1 MGTTENTNMSITVR
15 KEKRK
20 NGKEYYKLYE
30 SKRVNGKP
38 VTKYIGYL
46 GKNPGSKKEITG
58 KDILPYVDRLLD
70 IEISD
75 AETKDILKK
84 IGIDC
89 DISPITKIV
98 LENDRKLKRTF
109 LRLK

>member
-1 MGTTENTNMSITVR
+1 MSISVR
-15 KEKRK
+15 KERRA

-30 SKRVNGKP
+30 VKRVNGK
-38 VTKYIGYL
+38 VRTKYVGYL
-46 GKNPGSKKEITG
+46 GKSPGSKVDLTG
-58 KDILPYVDRLLD
+58 KEILPYVERLLD

-75 AETKDILKK
+75 SEIRDILKK

-98 LENDRKLKRTF
+98 LENDRKLGKTF

>member
-1 MGTTENTNMSITVR
+1 MSITVR
-15 KEKRK
+15 KERRK

-46 GKNPGSKKEITG
+46 GKNPGSKTDLAG
-58 KDILPYVDRLLD
+58 KDILPYVERLLN

-75 AETKDILKK
+75 AEIKDILGK

-89 DISPITKIV
+89 DISPITKII
-98 LENDRKLKRTF
+98 LENDRKLGKTF
-109 LRLK
+109 IRLK

>member
-1 MGTTENTNMSITVR
+1 MSITVR

-20 NGKEYYKLYE
+20 NEKNYYKLYE
-30 SKRVNGKP
+30 SKRFNGKP
-38 VTKYIGYL
+38 VTKYFGYL
-46 GKNPGSKKEITG
+46 GKNPNSKKEISG
-58 KDILPYVDRLLD
+58 KDILPYVERLLD

-75 AETKDILKK
+75 AGVKDILKK

-89 DISPITKIV
+89 DISPITTIV
-98 LENDRKLKRTF
+98 IENDRKLKKTL

>member
-1 MGTTENTNMSITVR
+1 MGTSENTNMSITVR

-20 NGKEYYKLYE
+20 NGKEYYKLYKP
-30 SKRVNGKP
+30 KRVNGKP

-58 KDILPYVDRLLD
+58 KDILPYVERLQD
-70 IEISD
+70 IEILD
-75 AETKDILKK
+75 TEIKDILKK

-109 LRLK
+109 LMLK

>member
-1 MGTTENTNMSITVR
+1 MSITVR

-46 GKNPGSKKEITG
+46 GKNPTRIPNK
-58 KDILPYVDRLLD
+58 LLNFHFP
-70 IEISD
+70 SR
-75 AETKDILKK
+75 
-84 IGIDC
+84 
-89 DISPITKIV
+89 
-98 LENDRKLKRTF
+98 NDKTTS
-109 LRLK
+109 

>member
-1 MGTTENTNMSITVR
+1 MGIAESISMSITVR

-46 GKNPGSKKEITG
+46 GKNPNSKKEITG
-58 KDILPYVDRLLD
+58 KDILPYVNRLLD

-75 AETKDILKK
+75 AEIKDILKK

-98 LENDRKLKRTF
+98 IENDRSLRKTF

>member
-1 MGTTENTNMSITVR
+1 MSISVR
-15 KEKRK
+15 KERRG

-30 SKRVNGKP
+30 VKRVNGK
-38 VTKYIGYL
+38 VRTKYVGYL
-46 GKNPGSKKEITG
+46 GKNPNSKKEITG
-58 KDILPYVDRLLD
+58 REILPYVERLLD

-75 AETKDILKK
+75 SEIRDILKK

-98 LENDRKLKRTF
+98 LENDRKLGKTF

>member
-1 MGTTENTNMSITVR
+1 MGTAENTNMSITVR

-46 GKNPGSKKEITG
+46 GKNPGSKNEITG
-58 KDILPYVDRLLD
+58 KEMLPYVERLLD
-70 IEISD
+70 IEVSD
-75 AETKDILKK
+75 NEIEDILKK
-84 IGIDC
+84 TGIDC

-98 LENDRKLKRTF
+98 LENDRKLKKTF